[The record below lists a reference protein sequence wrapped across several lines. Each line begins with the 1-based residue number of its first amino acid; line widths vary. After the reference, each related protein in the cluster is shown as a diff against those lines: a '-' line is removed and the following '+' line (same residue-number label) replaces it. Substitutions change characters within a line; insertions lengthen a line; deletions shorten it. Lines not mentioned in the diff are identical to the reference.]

1 MPRIVIVGGGISGL
15 SLAYRL
21 EQALPNATV
30 TVLERDSR
38 PGGKIWTEHHDGFI
52 VETGPN
58 GFLDTKP
65 ATLRLC
71 HDLGLGNQLTP
82 ASDVAARN
90 RFLFQKGK
98 LRQLPTSLLSFLQ
111 SDILSWRGKVGILAE
126 RFRRSLPACADE
138 SVETFARR
146 RAGRE
151 IAEVLV
157 DAFVTG
163 IHAGDPNLL
172 SVRAAF
178 PLLAALEAQYG
189 SVLKGLFA
197 IAKER
202 RRAAKVKGF
211 AAERPGRL
219 WSFRDGL
226 RLLVEALSANLR
238 SPVIVGTSVRRLD
251 RNGGGWIVRGEGK
264 DNWNADA
271 VVLTCPAY
279 QQAAILTDL
288 DSELSQLVGT
298 IPYNRVAVVALGY
311 RRTDIPVSLDGF
323 GYLTPRGSRGDVLGV
338 QWCSSSYPARAP
350 EGMVLLRAICG
361 GWQRPCV
368 VGWDDM
374 RLVET
379 VAAELRVSLKIAS
392 PPVFHRI
399 VRWDRAIP
407 QYHIGHLDRI
417 AAVEKRLSQ
426 YPGLKLAGNAY
437 HGVSM
442 NDCTEQAELLATSL
456 AANFQIAHWPR
467 SSDSR

>member
-21 EQALPNATV
+21 EQALPDATV
-30 TVLERDSR
+30 TVLERGSR

-82 ASDVAARN
+82 ASDVSARN
-90 RFLFQKGK
+90 RFLFHKGK
-98 LRQLPTSLLSFLQ
+98 LRLLPAGLLSFLQ
-111 SDILSWRGKVGILAE
+111 SDILSWRGKIEILAE
-126 RFRRSLPACADE
+126 LFRRSLPACADE
-138 SVETFARR
+138 SVEAFARR
-146 RAGRE
+146 RTGRE
-151 IAEVLV
+151 VAEVFA

-178 PLLAALEAQYG
+178 PRLAALEAQYG
-189 SVLKGLFA
+189 SVIKGLFA
-197 IAKER
+197 AAKER
-202 RRAAKVKGF
+202 RRAAKVRGI

-219 WSFRDGL
+219 WSFREGL
-226 RLLVEALSANLR
+226 RLLVESIGAKLR
-238 SPVIVGTSVRRLD
+238 SPVLVGAGVRRLD
-251 RNGGGWIVRGEGK
+251 RDGGGWIVRGEGK

-279 QQAAILTDL
+279 QQAAILADI

-323 GYLTPRGSRGDVLGV
+323 GYLTPRESRGDVLGV
-338 QWCSSSYPARAP
+338 QWCSSTYPARAP
-350 EGMVLLRAICG
+350 DGMVLLRAICG

-368 VGWDDM
+368 VGWDDTQ
-374 RLVET
+374 LVESA
-379 VAAELRVSLKIAS
+379 AAELRVSLKITS
-392 PPVFHRI
+392 PPVFHRV

-407 QYHIGHLDRI
+407 QYLVGHLERI
-417 AAVEKRLSQ
+417 AAIEKRVRCF
-426 YPGLKLAGNAY
+426 PGLILAGNAY

-442 NDCTEQAELLATSL
+442 NDCTEQAELLATTL
-456 AANFQIAHWPR
+456 AAYFQEAHGSCADGR
-467 SSDSR
+467 